1 MVSTTPSFHTF
12 TPIRNGLAPALVEA
26 LQSADAGDDS
36 AFKDLLEGAPHLAAD
51 LESQDADTS
60 AGRAGIDWDDATL
73 MLTALMAREESGRAI
88 HIGGDLSRNRLGRFP
103 WGDANPLS
111 YLLEWCTSPVEDGEI
126 LDDLLLALSGRF
138 SSALLGHE
146 RYEQSAVGRLHG
158 WLECD
163 ELTEMVQLLTNGR
176 FVVRA
181 DEPHDGGV
189 SDIVRHLVT
198 ISRAALRHDCGVLL
212 RSHA

>member
-1 MVSTTPSFHTF
+1 MVSSTPSFHTF

-26 LQSADAGDDS
+26 LESADAGDDS
-36 AFKDLLEGAPHLAAD
+36 AFKDLLDGDPHLAAD

-212 RSHA
+212 RSHG

>member
-26 LQSADAGDDS
+26 LESADAGDDS
-36 AFKDLLEGAPHLAAD
+36 AFKNLLDGDPHLAAD

-73 MLTALMAREESGRAI
+73 MLTALIAREESGRAI
-88 HIGGDLSRNRLGRFP
+88 HIGGDLSRNRLGRIP
-103 WGDANPLS
+103 WGDANPLPHLS
-111 YLLEWCTSPVEDGEI
+111 AWRTSPLAEGELLDGRP
-126 LDDLLLALSGRF
+126 LALSGRF

-212 RSHA
+212 RSHG

>member
-1 MVSTTPSFHTF
+1 MVPSTPAFHTF
-12 TPIRNGLAPALVEA
+12 TAIRNGLAPALVEA
-26 LQSADAGDDS
+26 LDSADAGDDS
-36 AFKDLLEGAPHLAAD
+36 AFKDLLDGDPHLAAD

-126 LDDLLLALSGRF
+126 LDDLLLALAGRF
-138 SSALLGHE
+138 SSSLLSHE
-146 RYEQSAVGRLHG
+146 RYEESGVGRLHG

-163 ELTEMVQLLTNGR
+163 ELTELVQLLTNGR

-181 DEPHDGGV
+181 DEPLDGGV
-189 SDIVRHLVT
+189 NDIVRHLVT
-198 ISRAALRHDCGVLL
+198 ISRAALRRDCGMLL
-212 RSHA
+212 RSH

>member
-1 MVSTTPSFHTF
+1 MVPSTPAFHTF
-12 TPIRNGLAPALVEA
+12 TAIRNGLAPALVEA
-26 LQSADAGDDS
+26 LDSADAGDDS
-36 AFKDLLEGAPHLAAD
+36 AFKDLLEGDPHLAAD

-60 AGRAGIDWDDATL
+60 AGRDGIDWDDGTL

-176 FVVRA
+176 FVVHA

-212 RSHA
+212 RSHG

>member
-1 MVSTTPSFHTF
+1 MATSTPAFHTF
-12 TPIRNGLAPALVEA
+12 TAIRNGLAPALVEA
-26 LQSADAGDDS
+26 LESADAGDVS
-36 AFKDLLEGAPHLAAD
+36 AFKDLLEGDPHLAAD

-73 MLTALMAREESGRAI
+73 MLTALMAREESGRTI
-88 HIGGDLSRNRLGRFP
+88 HIGGELSRDRLGRFP

-126 LDDLLLALSGRF
+126 LDDLLLALAGYEESG
-138 SSALLGHE
+138 
-146 RYEQSAVGRLHG
+146 VGRLHG

-163 ELTEMVQLLTNGR
+163 ELTELVQLLTNGR

-181 DEPHDGGV
+181 EEPLDGGV
-189 SDIVRHLVT
+189 NDIVRHLVT
-198 ISRAALRHDCGVLL
+198 ISRAALRRDCGILL
-212 RSHA
+212 RSH

>member
-1 MVSTTPSFHTF
+1 MVSSTPAFHTF
-12 TPIRNGLAPALVEA
+12 TAIRNGLAPALVEA
-26 LQSADAGDDS
+26 LESADAGDDS
-36 AFKDLLEGAPHLAAD
+36 AFKDLLEGDPHLAAD

-88 HIGGDLSRNRLGRFP
+88 HIGGVLSRDRLGRFP

-126 LDDLLLALSGRF
+126 LDDLLLALAGRF
-138 SSALLGHE
+138 SSSLLSHE
-146 RYEQSAVGRLHG
+146 RYEESGVGRLHG

-163 ELTEMVQLLTNGR
+163 ELTELVQLLTNGR

-181 DEPHDGGV
+181 DEPLDGGV
-189 SDIVRHLVT
+189 NDIVRHLVT
-198 ISRAALRHDCGVLL
+198 ISRAALRRDCGILL
-212 RSHA
+212 RSH

>member
-1 MVSTTPSFHTF
+1 MVPSTPAFHTF
-12 TPIRNGLAPALVEA
+12 TAIRNGLAPALVEA
-26 LQSADAGDDS
+26 LESADAGDDS
-36 AFKDLLEGAPHLAAD
+36 AFKDLLEGDPHLAAD

-126 LDDLLLALSGRF
+126 LDDLLLALAGRF
-138 SSALLGHE
+138 SSSLLSHE
-146 RYEQSAVGRLHG
+146 RYEESGVGRLHG

-163 ELTEMVQLLTNGR
+163 ELTELVQLLTNGR

-181 DEPHDGGV
+181 DEPLDGGV
-189 SDIVRHLVT
+189 NDIVRHLVT
-198 ISRAALRHDCGVLL
+198 ISRAALRRDCGILL
-212 RSHA
+212 RSH